1 MPKNKRGNPVHGWL
15 NLDKPQGLTSTQA
28 IGRVRRILNAQ
39 KLGHAGTLDPLATGI
54 LPIAL
59 GEATK
64 TIPYAQDA
72 DKVYRFTV
80 QWGEARNT
88 DDCEGDVTGTSDKRP
103 TEADILALIPRFIG
117 DIEQTP
123 PQFSAIKIDGQR
135 AYDLAR
141 AGEEVAMKS
150 RTVTVYEM
158 AMVESTPDS
167 ATFELECGKG
177 TYVRA
182 IARDMGQILG
192 CLGHVTALR
201 RLAVGGFTEENA
213 ISLDAFEKIM
223 QSATPDQVLL
233 PVETVLDDIPAL
245 AMTDAEI
252 SRIRQGQTLKFLS
265 RPDYDRLTVA
275 GVDDTTDLVL
285 AVGDNKPLALL
296 EKNGIELH
304 PIKVFNLS

>member
-1 MPKNKRGNPVHGWL
+1 MARNKKGVPVHGWL
-15 NLDKPQGLTSTQA
+15 NLDKPIGMTSTQA
-28 IGRVRRILNAQ
+28 LGRVRRILNAQ

-80 QWGEARNT
+80 QWGEARDT
-88 DDCEGDVTGTSDKRP
+88 DDCEGDVTETSPNRP
-103 TEADILALIPRFIG
+103 ARAEIEALIPQFIG

-123 PQFSAIKIDGQR
+123 PRFSAIKIDGQR

-141 AGEEVAMKS
+141 AGEAVEIKS
-150 RTVTVYEM
+150 RTVSVYTLNLIDTTDET
-158 AMVESTPDS
+158 AV
-167 ATFELECGKG
+167 FELECGKG
-177 TYVRA
+177 TYVRS

-192 CLGHVTALR
+192 CFGHVSALR
-201 RLAVGGFTEENA
+201 RLAVGGFTEEDA
-213 ISLDAFEKIM
+213 ISLDVFEKMM
-223 QSATPDQVLL
+223 QSATPDQVLH

-252 SRIRQGQTLKFLS
+252 SRIRQGQTLKFIS

-275 GVDDTTDLVL
+275 GVDDMTDLVL

-296 EKNGIELH
+296 QKNGIELH
-304 PIKVFNLS
+304 PIKVFNL

>member
-1 MPKNKRGNPVHGWL
+1 MPKQKKGVPVHGWL

-72 DKVYRFTV
+72 DKVYSFTV
-80 QWGEARNT
+80 QWGEARDT

-103 TEADILALIPRFIG
+103 TRAEIEALIPRFIG

-123 PQFSAIKIDGQR
+123 PRFSAIKIDGQR

-141 AGEEVAMKS
+141 KGEEVEIKS
-150 RTVTVYEM
+150 RTVSVYELTLLETT
-158 AMVESTPDS
+158 ADS

-201 RLAVGGFTEENA
+201 RLAVGGFTENGA
-213 ISLDAFEKIM
+213 ISLDVFEKMM

-265 RPDYDRLTVA
+265 RPDYDRLSVA
-275 GVDDTTDLVL
+275 GVDDMTDLVL

-296 EKNGIELH
+296 QKNGIELH
-304 PIKVFNLS
+304 PIKVFNL